1 MEFEQA
7 IGPGRAL
14 PPAQRLVKPRNLRDT
29 GRHRFG
35 HSLLDARSVAR
46 ISFIVLMI
54 LGVLTGV
61 IFAADPSLDLK
72 VASFFREMAMHP
84 EARRF
89 DRVIDGIRQVGPF
102 LIVAAVA
109 PAIVTLVMKTF
120 SPHRTAPMPTRAA
133 LFVVIAL
140 ALGPG
145 LLVNGILK
153 ETWARPRPGMV
164 TEFGGDY
171 TFMPWW
177 DPRGSCDSNCS
188 FVSGE
193 TSSAVWM
200 MAPAMV
206 VPPPWRYAA
215 LAAAGLYGFVFAFI
229 RLLASGHFISDVLFA
244 IIFTGLV
251 IWAVHG
257 ILFRWRT
264 IRIPEKSLDAGLAD
278 MGRRVMRF
286 FAASAQ
292 QGRASK
298 NTTPPPL

>member
-1 MEFEQA
+1 M
-7 IGPGRAL
+7 
-14 PPAQRLVKPRNLRDT
+14 
-29 GRHRFG
+29 
-35 HSLLDARSVAR
+35 AR
-46 ISFIVLMI
+46 ISFIILMI

-72 VASFFREMAMHP
+72 LASFFREMAVHP

-89 DRVIDGIRQVGPF
+89 DRVIDAIRQTGPL
-102 LIVAAVA
+102 LIAAAVA

-120 SPHRTAPMPTRAA
+120 SPQRPAPMPARAA
-133 LFVVIAL
+133 LFVVLAL

-164 TEFGGDY
+164 TEFGGEY

-177 DPRGSCDSNCS
+177 DLRGRCDSNCS

-200 MAPAMV
+200 TAPAMV

-215 LAAAGLYGFVFAFI
+215 LGAAGLYGIIFAFI
-229 RLLASGHFISDVLFA
+229 RLLASGHFMSDVLFA
-244 IIFTGLV
+244 AIFTGLV

-257 ILFRWRT
+257 VLFRWLATRL
-264 IRIPEKSLDAGLAD
+264 PEKSLDAGLAK
-278 MGRRVMRF
+278 MGRNVMRF
-286 FAASAQ
+286 FAAFAQ
-292 QGRASK
+292 YRNASNK
-298 NTTPPPL
+298 TTPPPV